1 MTKFD
6 KQIRERLRLHSI
18 RVNVLMANGMDREVA
33 SKQAMGEICYGEH
46 YDEQGVL
53 VSKDP
58 PKKSKKPLDIG

>member
-33 SKQAMGEICYGEH
+33 SKQAFGEICYGEKF
-46 YDEQGVL
+46 DDKGVL
-53 VSKDP
+53 I
-58 PKKSKKPLDIG
+58 PKEVEKTP